1 MTVYRDFPA
10 DGHSFC
16 PRCQKWKG
24 GDALKRT
31 LDEIRAEFETLDKLR
46 EELEKS
52 QIKAEQYEHRVQRLE
67 NRLSYKENRKRKERA
82 HRLITRGAAIES
94 ILPQVK
100 DLSEVSFYELMEQVL
115 TQPETAAEIERNLK
129 GGG

>member
-1 MTVYRDFPA
+1 M
-10 DGHSFC
+10 
-16 PRCQKWKG
+16 KG
-24 GDALKRT
+24 GDALSRT
-31 LDEIRAEFETLDKLR
+31 LDEIRADFETLDNLR
-46 EELEKS
+46 DKLEKAE
-52 QIKAEQYEHRVQRLE
+52 KRAEQYEHRVQRLE
-67 NRLSYKENRKRKERA
+67 NRIKYKEDRKRRERA